1 MPARLDPARTTLLLV
16 DWQERLFPAM
26 PEAVRDQARAHA
38 ANLRWL
44 AGELGLGALA
54 TEQYPRG
61 LGHTLPDLALP
72 DPIEKLSFSAM
83 GAAGFPERLGAALP
97 GTEGPGAVLVSGME
111 THICVA
117 QTCRD
122 LIAAGY
128 EVWLV
133 ADACLS
139 RRKLDWRLGV
149 ERVRTDGA
157 RVVTAEGAL
166 FELVGAAGTPI
177 FKELSRRIR

>member
-1 MPARLDPARTTLLLV
+1 MPARLDPRRTALLLV

-26 PEAVRDQARAHA
+26 AEGERDLARARA
-38 ANLRWL
+38 GNLRWL
-44 AGELGLGALA
+44 AGELGMPTLA

-61 LGHTLPDLALP
+61 LGPTLQDLSVENTT
-72 DPIEKLSFSAM
+72 EKLSFSAM
-83 GAAGFPERLGAALP
+83 GAEGFPERLAAALP
-97 GTEGPGAVLVSGME
+97 AEGARNVLVSGME

-122 LIAAGY
+122 LLDHGY
-128 EVWLV
+128 TVWLV

-139 RRKLDWRLGV
+139 RRALDAHLGA
-149 ERVRTDGA
+149 ERVRADGG
-157 RVVTAEGAL
+157 RVVSAEAAL
-166 FELVGAAGTPI
+166 FELIGAASAPP